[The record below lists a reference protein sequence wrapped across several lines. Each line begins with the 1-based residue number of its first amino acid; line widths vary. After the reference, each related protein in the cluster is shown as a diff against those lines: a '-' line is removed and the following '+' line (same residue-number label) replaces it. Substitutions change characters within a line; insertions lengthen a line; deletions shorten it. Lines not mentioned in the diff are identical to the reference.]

1 MMALCAT
8 CNFAQHVAI
17 DDMLR
22 AGRSARSIAL
32 AFASQDGPSR
42 YSVDRHLAHRH
53 VAGMPAQ
60 TFGGAPKA
68 VRRAPRGDDDP
79 VAILREA
86 MGFLRAMD
94 PTKLSPAVLVARLDA
109 LRKAAE
115 SIAKIEPPRRN
126 QDLIVDEILD
136 MNNGFLREA
145 QAIAFLEM
153 EPYPDLRERLTARLK
168 ALASRKQD
176 HGSQEDQEP

>member
-1 MMALCAT
+1 MALCAT
-8 CNFAQHVAI
+8 CDFAQHVAI

-22 AGRSARSIAL
+22 VGRSARSIAS
-32 AFASQDGPSR
+32 AFAGQGGPSR
-42 YSVDRHLAHRH
+42 YSVDRHLAHGH
-53 VAGMPAQ
+53 VAGMSAQ
-60 TFGGAPKA
+60 MSGGAPQD
-68 VRRAPRGDDDP
+68 VHPAPGGDDP
-79 VAILREA
+79 VAVLREA

-94 PTKLSPAVLVARLDA
+94 QAKLSPAVLVARLDA

-115 SIAKIEPPRRN
+115 SIAKIEPPRRH
-126 QDLIVDEILD
+126 QDLTVDEILD

-168 ALASRKQD
+168 ALASSKQD
-176 HGSQEDQEP
+176 HGSQEDQES